1 MSKDG
6 LGILIGVSV
15 FAVALGAVGFSS
27 RNVIVIALFS
37 LTAALALFTVYFF
50 RDPLRRPPA
59 DPRAMVSPADGKV
72 LEISSVEEPIF
83 IGGEATR
90 IAIFLSVMD
99 VHVNYVPFRGTVGC
113 LKYNKGK
120 FYRANVPAASEE
132 NEHTFIGVQS
142 EHGRY
147 AFKQSA
153 GFIARRIVCRL
164 RLGDKVETGQKFGM
178 IKFGSRME
186 IFLPSWATVTVK
198 KGDRLRA
205 GESVIALVNEK

>member
-6 LGILIGVSV
+6 LGILLGLTA
-15 FAVALGAVGFSS
+15 FAIALGALGFVS
-27 RNVIVIALFS
+27 RNVAVIVLFAVTS
-37 LTAALALFTVYFF
+37 ALAVFTVYFF
-50 RDPLRRPPA
+50 RDPVRRPPA

-72 LEISSVEEPIF
+72 LDVAKIEEPNF

-99 VHVNYVPFRGTVGC
+99 VHINYVPYAGTVAY

-120 FYRANVPAASEE
+120 FYRANIAAASDE
-132 NEHTFIGVQS
+132 NEHTFIGMES
-142 EHGRY
+142 EYGKF

-153 GFIARRIVCRL
+153 GLIARRIVCRL
-164 RLGDKVETGQKFGM
+164 KLGDKVKTGQKFGM

-186 IFLPSWATVTVK
+186 IFLPSWATVTIK

-205 GESVIALVNEK
+205 GESVIAIANEK